1 MHDTNTIENRL
12 AKAMEPSWDVF
23 AVGGQSISGC
33 DVSLALKKPTEH
45 QIRKCVIV
53 HNQERYK
60 YKIFA
65 LLYNNS

>member
-1 MHDTNTIENRL
+1 
-12 AKAMEPSWDVF
+12 MEPSWDAF
-23 AVGGQSISGC
+23 AVGGQFISGC

-45 QIRKCVIV
+45 QVRKCVIV